1 MESQTKI
8 LKLDPISNTFV
19 VEKVVL
25 TVAGSSKPYFI
36 EKDIIQIGSDP
47 QCDLVIPDD
56 YVSSQHCEL
65 KKLDSGFM
73 ITDLGSTNGTFLKGI
88 RVQKA
93 YLNFGDVFTLG
104 KTDLVFNTQNQNEL
118 VSPLSENNFCGIV
131 GKSQVMRQLYT
142 KISRVA
148 PTCHNILILGET
160 GSGKEC
166 VARAVY
172 ELSLVAS
179 GPYVVLNCG
188 AISPNL
194 IESELFGHEKGAFTG
209 AQSRHLG
216 AFERAGGGTLFLD
229 EIGELPLELQ
239 PKLLRVLENQTIRR
253 VGGDDEIPVK
263 VRVLAATHRNLAEN
277 VKNGKFREDLFY
289 RLYIIPIF
297 IPPLRDRKE
306 DIPLLV
312 GHFIEKTLPDSVKK
326 ISPAVLKKLSD
337 YLWPGNVRE
346 LKNVIMRS
354 LVFCQRDTI
363 MPEDIDFLME
373 PKKNTQDPMNLDII
387 EREKIEEALD
397 QTSGNKSQ
405 AARLLGIAKSTLF
418 KKIKE
423 LGI

>member
-8 LKLDPISNTFV
+8 LKLDPINNTFV

-25 TVAGSSKPYFI
+25 VVGGTGKTFFV
-36 EKDIIQIGSDP
+36 EKDIVQIGSDP
-47 QCDLVIPDD
+47 RCDLVISDD
-56 YVSSQHCEL
+56 YVSSKHCEL
-65 KKLDSGFM
+65 KKTDSGFM
-73 ITDLGSTNGTFLKGI
+73 ITDLGSTNGSFLKGVRI
-88 RVQKA
+88 RQA
-93 YLNFGDVFTLG
+93 YLNFGDSFTLG
-104 KTDLVFNTQNQNEL
+104 KTDLVFNTQNQSEP
-118 VSPLSENNFCGIV
+118 VSPLPENNFCSIV
-131 GKSQVMRQLYT
+131 GKSQVMRQLYA

-148 PTCHNILILGET
+148 PTSHNILILGET

-172 ELSLVAS
+172 ELSLAAS

-209 AQSRHLG
+209 AQARHLG
-216 AFERAGGGTLFLD
+216 AFERANGGTLFLD

-239 PKLLRVLENQTIRR
+239 PKLLRVLENQTVRR

-289 RLYIIPIF
+289 RLYVIPLF
-297 IPPLRDRKE
+297 IPPLRERAE
-306 DIPLLV
+306 DISLLV
-312 GHFIEKTLPDSVKK
+312 QHFIVQSSVDSIKK
-326 ISPAVLKKLSD
+326 VSPAALKKLTG

-346 LKNVIMRS
+346 LKNVMMRS
-354 LVFCQRDTI
+354 LVFCQQDTI

-373 PKKNTQDPMNLDII
+373 PKKNSQDPMNLDII